1 MDKVRRVA
9 VAEYLNA
16 VRSKAFIISVLLVPL
31 IIVLAVGLQML
42 GHKKADASDRKFAVV
57 DETGKLFA
65 VLEKAAERRNENL
78 NQTPEKLEKFEKII
92 PKQPKYVPL
101 QHDRKDRDRT
111 TLELELSSQVRKEEL
126 FAFLLIEAEVY
137 SLEPGT
143 NGRVTYYTQTP
154 TFEQLPRWIESTINN
169 EVRRSRLA
177 QAGMDGA
184 KIAQLSRRANFDR
197 RGLASKDSSGKFQ
210 KAKKTN
216 QVKNILVPLGALML
230 MFMSI
235 MMSAPMLLNT
245 VLEEKMNKVA
255 EVLISSVS
263 PFHLMIGKLIGCVFV
278 SLTLA
283 LIYLGSLA
291 LGLHRMGYLDMV
303 PWDLVAWFIP
313 FQIMA
318 LAIYGSLFLSIGAA
332 CNELRD
338 SQNLMAPAMVMAMV
352 PMFVWMPIVQ
362 SPNSSFSQVM
372 SLIPPFTPMLMTLR
386 LASTPGPAIWE
397 LALAV
402 VLTTGFM
409 LFCVWAAAKIFR
421 IGILAQGQS
430 PSLVKLVSWLW
441 SK

>member
-1 MDKVRRVA
+1 MDKIRRVA
-9 VAEYLNA
+9 LAEYLNA
-16 VRSKAFIISVLLVPL
+16 VRSKAFIVSVLMVPL
-31 IIVLAVGLQML
+31 IMALAVGLQLL
-42 GHKKADASDRKFAVV
+42 GHKKVDMSDRKFAVI
-57 DETGKLFA
+57 DESGKLFET
-65 VLEKAAERRNENL
+65 LKKAAEQRNANL
-78 NQTPEKLEKFEKII
+78 NKTPERLEKFKEII
-92 PKQPKYVPL
+92 PKQPKFVPL
-101 QHDRKDRDRT
+101 KHGAESKERT
-111 TLELELSSQVRKEEL
+111 ELELELSNKVRKKEL
-126 FAFLLIEAEVY
+126 FAFLIIEPEVF
-137 SLEPGT
+137 SLKPAT
-143 NGRVTYYTQTP
+143 NGGVTYYTQTP
-154 TFEQLPRWIESTINN
+154 TFEQLPRWIEQTINS

-177 QAGMDGA
+177 EAGMDGA
-184 KIAQLSRRANFDR
+184 EIAKLSRQTNFER
-197 RGLASKDSSGKFQ
+197 RGLARKTSSGEIQ
-210 KAKKTN
+210 KAKKN
-216 QVKNILVPLGALML
+216 NRIKNILVPLGALML

-235 MMSAPMLLNT
+235 MTSAPMLLNT

-263 PFHLMIGKLIGCVFV
+263 PFHLMVGKLIGCVFV

-283 LIYLGSLA
+283 MIYLGSLA
-291 LGLHRMGYLDMV
+291 LGLFRLGYLDLV

-313 FQIMA
+313 FQLMA
-318 LAIYGSLFLSIGAA
+318 LAIYGSIFLSIGAA

-362 SPNSSFSQVM
+362 SPNSPFSQVM

-386 LASTPGPAIWE
+386 LASTPGPAMWE

-409 LFCVWAAAKIFR
+409 FFCVWAAAKIFR

-430 PSLVKLVSWLW
+430 PSLMKLVTWLW